1 MGKSRR
7 DRREYPRF
15 VLGRRGRGRATTTY
29 AASLQNIS
37 LRGALIEH
45 SHPVRPGILS
55 DLVLDLHGK
64 KVSVRCR
71 VVRSVVHRRELL
83 PTGERESKYQTGL
96 EFVEL
101 SDETRQVISDYI
113 KSGVDVEKVS

>member
-1 MGKSRR
+1 MRKRQR

-15 VLGRRGRGRATTTY
+15 VLGRRDRGRATATY

-37 LRGALIEH
+37 LTGALIEH

-55 DLVLDLHGK
+55 DLILKLHGK
-64 KVSVRCR
+64 DVSVRCR

-83 PTGERESKYQTGL
+83 PTGDRESKYQTGL
-96 EFVEL
+96 EFVNL
-101 SDETRQVISDYI
+101 SDETRQAISEYI
-113 KSGVDVEKVS
+113 RSGLDIEKVS